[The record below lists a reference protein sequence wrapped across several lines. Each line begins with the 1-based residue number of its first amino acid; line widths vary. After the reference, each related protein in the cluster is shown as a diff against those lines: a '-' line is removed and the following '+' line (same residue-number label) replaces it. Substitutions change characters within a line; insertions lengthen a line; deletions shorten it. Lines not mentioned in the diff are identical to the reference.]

1 MKNPGDETEWS
12 NDGQFFSN
20 QKYYLYYW
28 ASAFVPQ
35 AYSVQNVFEC
45 LMKSLLYLLYLMT
58 LLWLG
63 MVLFGSSSSLVK
75 GHEGQCAFADR
86 CCVGRD
92 SSCVVNGLQ
101 SNGQMVDHPCYCD
114 EGCLETGDCCLDYEQ
129 VCNVQCKCNFLLLLH
144 Q

>member
-1 MKNPGDETEWS
+1 MCAGAD
-12 NDGQFFSN
+12 FFMMPFMN
-20 QKYYLYYW
+20 GPL
-28 ASAFVPQ
+28 AAF
-35 AYSVQNVFEC
+35 
-45 LMKSLLYLLYLMT
+45 K
-58 LLWLG
+58 
-63 MVLFGSSSSLVK
+63 GSFSLVQ
-75 GHEGQCAFADR
+75 GHEGQCALADR

-129 VCNVQCKCNFLLLLH
+129 VCNVQCKCNFLLH

>member
-1 MKNPGDETEWS
+1 MMPFMNGP
-12 NDGQFFSN
+12 
-20 QKYYLYYW
+20 L
-28 ASAFVPQ
+28 AAF
-35 AYSVQNVFEC
+35 
-45 LMKSLLYLLYLMT
+45 K
-58 LLWLG
+58 
-63 MVLFGSSSSLVK
+63 GSFSLVQ
-75 GHEGQCAFADR
+75 GHEGQCALADR